1 MHEDILEPVIAFAK
15 SPAQKTHPFGAP
27 AFRALFERAR
37 SLPRDARG
45 ELVSGLLPSLE
56 VEDAF
61 QASAIALACGTLVEY
76 GASPKLVALPI
87 LHRFMRALT
96 STEGQVDGRAF
107 SYFALASMAHLARDV
122 SMRIEARRI
131 DKLREALA
139 SAEEVEPNITF
150 VLRTLD
156 LVDDMTLL
164 VLAPQTSRGFR
175 VRIEGVQTNFHLF
188 TLLQGALIGEGL
200 LAGEPT
206 SPEVLAVAQGKVAEL
221 ERLHDHQRF
230 HFHNWSA
237 ITADGTLHNDLGS
250 TLWGE
255 STPHLIPRHE
265 GTPVV
270 VLGPPLLGARTWDSG
285 FFANYHDAL
294 RSSATVTATL
304 GEAEVRE
311 VLASIAARS

>member
-1 MHEDILEPVIAFAK
+1 MHQDILEPVLAWARG
-15 SPAQKTHPFGAP
+15 PVAKTHPFGSP
-27 AFRALFERAR
+27 AFRALFDKAR

-45 ELVSGLLPSLE
+45 ALVEGLLPALE
-56 VEDAF
+56 VDDAF
-61 QASAIALACGTLVEY
+61 QASAIALSCGTLVEY
-76 GASPKLVALPI
+76 GASPTIAALPI
-87 LHRFMRALT
+87 LHRFLRALT

-107 SYFALASMAHLARDV
+107 GYFAIASMAHLARDV
-122 SMRIEARRI
+122 SIRIEARRI
-131 DKLREALA
+131 EKLREALA

-188 TLLQGALIGEGL
+188 TLLQGALIGAGL

-206 SPEVLAVAQGKVAEL
+206 SEEVLAVAQGTVPHL
-221 ERLHDHQRF
+221 ETLHDHQRF

-237 ITADGTLHNDLGS
+237 IAADGTPHKDLGA

-265 GTPVV
+265 GVPIV
-270 VLGPPLLGARTWDSG
+270 VLGPPVLGARTWDSG

-294 RSSATVTATL
+294 RASARVTADL
-304 GEAEVRE
+304 SEEEVRA
-311 VLASIAARS
+311 VIASIAARA